1 MTVDL
6 AALNGSA
13 AVAIRY
19 GWGNEQSSCCLAD
32 AGLKAAAYPCPP
44 ASCPIKTKLAQLPA
58 NPFMAAIVVGVAVI
72 ILTSEFRGLP
82 AGSPAAS
89 PSFLL
94 APAVTPLPPTAAD
107 SIICVRLWSVGCGV
121 WDMRYSYVVWGVN
134 LHALPTTCCCCCC
147 CCCCFF

>member
-19 GWGNEQSSCCLAD
+19 GWENEQSSCCLAD

-72 ILTSEFRGLP
+72 MLTSESPGLP
-82 AGSPAAS
+82 AGSPATGGIPGRVPFLS
-89 PSFLL
+89 PGACGYSP
-94 APAVTPLPPTAAD
+94 APHRRGQHHL
-107 SIICVRLWSVGCGV
+107 C
-121 WDMRYSYVVWGVN
+121 
-134 LHALPTTCCCCCC
+134 
-147 CCCCFF
+147 